1 VGQSGSGPRVVGRLR
16 SKLRVRA
23 SASFQ
28 IFALTA
34 EEGNVLSGE
43 GNSPGEGTCPRGEM
57 SVDRFTDL

>member
-1 VGQSGSGPRVVGRLR
+1 VGRLR

-43 GNSPGEGTCPRGEM
+43 GNSPGGGTCPRGEM